1 MGAALGALIAR
12 PALQRRHACVL
23 WMGLWSHRRAEGR
36 VHSILSHRGPTH
48 VQEHIRGLIAKLK
61 ALRVSLAGTVLAR
74 FDAGGSLMKVFA
86 RRVIPSA
93 PPASAGGTGGFHNG
107 RAALASTTDAA
118 ITPPSSQTRGDES
131 VAMRSS
137 RFSRKSAYSAAAT
150 ATPAEA

>member
-86 RRVIPSA
+86 RRVIPRLAEEALGARIVMFEACLLGLA
-93 PPASAGGTGGFHNG
+93 PCELPPCPRLKDHG
-107 RAALASTTDAA
+107 RPLGARISKGVLVSALAG
-118 ITPPSSQTRGDES
+118 PEGVR
-131 VAMRSS
+131 
-137 RFSRKSAYSAAAT
+137 
-150 ATPAEA
+150 